1 MNSSTPYIS
10 KSAYE
15 ISDAPQVS
23 SSKPTKDAKPDLW
36 AKILQDV
43 AKRDDKQDS
52 TVLLLGDKGA
62 GKRSL
67 VRSIN

>member
-23 SSKPTKDAKPDLW
+23 PNKPTKDAKPDLW
-36 AKILQDV
+36 SKILQDV

-67 VRSIN
+67 IRTIN